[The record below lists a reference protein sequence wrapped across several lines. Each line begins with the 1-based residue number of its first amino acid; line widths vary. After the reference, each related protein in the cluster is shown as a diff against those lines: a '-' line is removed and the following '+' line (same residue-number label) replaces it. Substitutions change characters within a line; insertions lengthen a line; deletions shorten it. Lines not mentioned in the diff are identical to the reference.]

1 MYFTLCCIDWPQLQV
16 ICMKIRFFGPML
28 RLPKLLKEDGILIFE
43 SWAEGNEK
51 YAMAKDAKVGS
62 CLKIWC
68 RHNHRVF
75 CIASGV
81 ARAATSQRVV
91 GCPDGTFYSAAWWGR
106 KIFGKMWLSSK
117 ISERA
122 NKKPEK
128 RKSINIT
135 SRIVDVLRWRL
146 VFIVADLSSFLRM
159 VCLRGDGFPV

>member
-1 MYFTLCCIDWPQLQV
+1 
-16 ICMKIRFFGPML
+16 ML

-81 ARAATSQRVV
+81 ARVATSQRVV
-91 GCPDGTFYSAAWWGR
+91 GCPYGTLYSAAWWGR

-122 NKKPEK
+122 
-128 RKSINIT
+128 RKSQKKENQQT
-135 SRIVDVLRWRL
+135 SLHILWM
-146 VFIVADLSSFLRM
+146 FNGEDL
-159 VCLRGDGFPV
+159 CLLLPTSAHFCGWYVSGETAFRSKT

>member
-1 MYFTLCCIDWPQLQV
+1 MIYKT
-16 ICMKIRFFGPML
+16 IRFFGPML

-91 GCPDGTFYSAAWWGR
+91 GCPDGTLYSAAW
-106 KIFGKMWLSSK
+106 
-117 ISERA
+117 
-122 NKKPEK
+122 
-128 RKSINIT
+128 
-135 SRIVDVLRWRL
+135 
-146 VFIVADLSSFLRM
+146 
-159 VCLRGDGFPV
+159 